1 MGKRH
6 MLEIRHGKE
15 LVYYTKIFEDGF
27 NPGQDFYNNLNI
39 DCSLAKGKKCETEV
53 NFTKLLQEWW
63 KVVVQ
68 TINSADFAKYVEER
82 LMVRDTR
89 SSQIESLY
97 DTMLCDYF
105 YEYNALMNYT
115 ALLNPNKLDLQ
126 YKAYVVIC

>member
-6 MLEIRHGKE
+6 MLEIRHEKE

-39 DCSLAKGKKCETEV
+39 DCSRAKGKKCETEV
-53 NFTKLLQEWW
+53 NFTKFLQEWW

-68 TINSADFAKYVEER
+68 TINRADFAKYVEER
-82 LMVRDTR
+82 LMVSDTH

-105 YEYNALMNYT
+105 YEYNALMDYS
-115 ALLNPNKLDLQ
+115 APFNPNRLDSK
-126 YKAYVVIC
+126 YKAYIIIR

>member
-53 NFTKLLQEWW
+53 HFTKLLQEWW

-82 LMVRDTR
+82 LMVRDLSLIHISEPTR
-89 SSQIESLY
+89 RTQ
-97 DTMLCDYF
+97 
-105 YEYNALMNYT
+105 
-115 ALLNPNKLDLQ
+115 
-126 YKAYVVIC
+126 